1 MSALL
6 TVADAAAELRCSQRF
21 VLDELRRKN
30 LRGSKLKGQA
40 GWRIDPA
47 DIRTYLD
54 AHANVTRVR
63 RSA

>member
-1 MSALL
+1 MSGYL
-6 TVADAAAELRCSQRF
+6 TVVEAADELRCSERF

-30 LRGSKLKGQA
+30 LRGLKLKGSV

-47 DIRTYLD
+47 DVRVYLD

-63 RSA
+63 KSA